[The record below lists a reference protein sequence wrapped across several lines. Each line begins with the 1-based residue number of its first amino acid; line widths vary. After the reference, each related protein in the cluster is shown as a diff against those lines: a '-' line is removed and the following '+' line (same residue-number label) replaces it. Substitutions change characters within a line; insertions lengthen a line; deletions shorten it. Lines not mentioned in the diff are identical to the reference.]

1 MDLRSRLLHLG
12 LRRASELEPRPP
24 RRRSVPLEAVVAG
37 EWRTTPAGQC
47 FVAEQRFSLAY
58 THGRYRLSEA
68 LSVPPHVWALAL
80 GDPAAEPFDVRR
92 AAYLDIE
99 TSGLSRSGGTVAF
112 LIGLGSFEGDK
123 FVLRQFFMPDY
134 GEEPATLH
142 LAGEVLG
149 AADGLVSFNGR
160 SFDWPIL
167 EMRYILAGQQPPLD
181 PRQHLDLLLIARRL
195 WRRRLAS
202 CALSALE
209 HPLLGLERDQRD
221 VPGYLIPGLY
231 NAYVQQGDAE
241 PMADVFYHNAMDIV
255 SLVTL
260 TARVGHTLQAE
271 APAADPYRDPLAL
284 GILYERSGRPA
295 EAVRALREA
304 ARSPDDTIATD
315 AGRRLAL
322 LLRRTGEHDAAMA
335 VWQELWARGDVPAA
349 IELAK
354 QYEHRQR
361 DAAAA
366 LTTVD
371 GAIARLEAG
380 IAGLT
385 RYEHRRLLRD
395 LHHRRGRLMRR
406 LERQAARRPAGEPSP
421 RPTQEEEASSGR

>member
-167 EMRYILAGQQPPLD
+167 EMRYIMARREPPCDGQP
-181 PRQHLDLLLIARRL
+181 HLDLLHLSRRL
-195 WRRRLAS
+195 WRRSLAS
-202 CALSALE
+202 CALSS
-209 HPLLGLERDQRD
+209 LERHVLRVERSTSD
-221 VPGYLIPGLY
+221 VPGYLIPQLY
-231 NAYVQQGDAE
+231 QDYLEQGRTR
-241 PMADVFYHNAMDIV
+241 PLADVFYHNLVDVLSMVALAARAGGLV
-255 SLVTL
+255 SAPFAPQADDSCDPYSLGAL
-260 TARVGHTLQAE
+260 FEAQGHMAEALQA
-271 APAADPYRDPLAL
+271 
-284 GILYERSGRPA
+284 YEKAWVEGGAYAS
-295 EAVRALREA
+295 EA
-304 ARSPDDTIATD
+304 ARRLSFLLKRLGRHAEAMEIWQALATQANALYPFVEMAKHLEHREKNYAGAREVTTQAVAWATSPE
-315 AGRRLAL
+315 AGLGRYESRRILRELQHRLDRLDRRL
-322 LLRRTGEHDAAMA
+322 
-335 VWQELWARGDVPAA
+335 
-349 IELAK
+349 
-354 QYEHRQR
+354 
-361 DAAAA
+361 
-366 LTTVD
+366 
-371 GAIARLEAG
+371 
-380 IAGLT
+380 
-385 RYEHRRLLRD
+385 
-395 LHHRRGRLMRR
+395 
-406 LERQAARRPAGEPSP
+406 QAAGS
-421 RPTQEEEASSGR
+421 EEEGG